1 MTIKTGPEEKF
12 ISMPKAPTELVVI
25 EKTQL
30 FLVWTLNHVAKFPR
44 SHRYGIGLRLEQRIS
59 LILDRL
65 IESKFTRDRLPLL
78 QRCNLELEQ
87 LRFEFRTAKDI
98 QSLSM
103 ESCGSAHRFIN
114 EIGQNLG
121 LWIKSIIQPINY
133 QEKKV

>member
-1 MTIKTGPEEKF
+1 
-12 ISMPKAPTELVVI
+12 MPKAPTELVVI

>member
-1 MTIKTGPEEKF
+1 
-12 ISMPKAPTELVVI
+12 MPKAPTELVVI

-133 QEKKV
+133 QEKDV

>member
-1 MTIKTGPEEKF
+1 
-12 ISMPKAPTELVVI
+12 MPKAPTELVVI

-65 IESKFTRDRLPLL
+65 IESQFTRDRLPLL

>member
-1 MTIKTGPEEKF
+1 
-12 ISMPKAPTELVVI
+12 MPKAPTELVVI

-44 SHRYGIGLRLEQRIS
+44 NHRYGIGLRLEQRIS

-65 IESKFTRDRLPLL
+65 IESKVTRDRLPLL

-98 QSLSM
+98 QSLSL